1 MYLTKKN
8 LEYEKNSQNLIVKKK
23 TQLYNEQGM
32 DRCFTKEDIQVTN
45 T

>member
-23 TQLYNEQGM
+23 PSYIMSKAWTDVSLKKIY
-32 DRCFTKEDIQVTN
+32 R
-45 T
+45 